1 MVFLKCFKSNTITI
15 LAKEGDSQ
23 DSGTTLKLYAP
34 LTGPKALALPAKDNS
49 MHIKSWSSEVPWDV
63 VDSVRLNAKKKACTS
78 MSLILNHSHH
88 VRDNHSVSF
97 ELLGDRIRSGAMAWS
112 STLSTTGGAAFVE
125 FYWEWLEDVL
135 SRSKDMLT
143 NTGLYHAVYASLF
156 SYDRYPSV
164 ICAFFEHWCS
174 ATNTLHTARG
184 EMSISLWD
192 LHKIGGLP
200 IQGQFYDEVVPSV
213 EEFSYRNSRGLPASC
228 RYLFGAYHKLFQ
240 EAPGKSGVKISSWI
254 QFWYWD
260 AMKYKRPSKKS
271 GRNKTTRPKGDSDP
285 SGVIG
290 PAVRRTSAELKA
302 FEDCGVASEHLEE
315 SYLAALLAC
324 WLCKFVFPK
333 DDVNFIRPGVFKVA
347 SKMAVG
353 ESFSLAIPVLANIYD
368 GLNVIS
374 NLANTEDRA
383 AVLPYHYVYGWLGE
397 YFGTHFSSSTLDKSG
412 PSSPTSVKLGPL
424 MTKYSGVLSARRL
437 DDSQAQTLFR
447 SCEGLKMDRLARVGS
462 VRRGIMDDSHLR
474 SSDLSY
480 LISLRS
486 AYVSLRQEN
495 RCVVQPY
502 NPHRFSRQFGF
513 VQNVPGRLKE
523 KAQSESLQAV
533 YMHWESCTRA
543 FTNAYITLPAKDEF
557 RGNPVTRVYAHW
569 WSKVHHEDLGMASG
583 NNSSHSRHDALKE
596 GSFATHM
603 QLVPFDCVSATPLQ
617 DRPVALVRQRLCSS
631 PHHLDASEE
640 AGDEVDS
647 YEDGLVLRRRQQV
660 LNKRPLE
667 VAQVDSDV
675 NFRHK
680 KKEVFRP
687 PQSDGR
693 VSSEKDV
700 GPSCPFDLAAAG
712 VHSYMDMLL
721 GGNLLT
727 DGEIGD
733 PPGVQESI
741 IRPAPLPASSAISL
755 RGPNLN
761 GTEQFIHR
769 LKLRVALDVK
779 SHIESRISKC
789 SLEDLSLL
797 EEDLS
802 KLVSTIDNL
811 NVDSSSLRNKIAE
824 LMAASTEYSSLR
836 AISLKKLSPDD
847 RAQQLTVID
856 LSLARVRSSQQVAS
870 GDYQVTEASLASVQ
884 VRLDA
889 LVRER
894 EQLGTQASQLEKV
907 LAEQRAT
914 LSQHHEEISRLE
926 QEKGLAMDL
935 PTLSP
940 TEVETLKT
948 LEGLLQDS
956 LRSFRDI
963 SFQ

>member
-1 MVFLKCFKSNTITI
+1 
-15 LAKEGDSQ
+15 
-23 DSGTTLKLYAP
+23 
-34 LTGPKALALPAKDNS
+34 
-49 MHIKSWSSEVPWDV
+49 
-63 VDSVRLNAKKKACTS
+63 
-78 MSLILNHSHH
+78 
-88 VRDNHSVSF
+88 
-97 ELLGDRIRSGAMAWS
+97 
-112 STLSTTGGAAFVE
+112 
-125 FYWEWLEDVL
+125 
-135 SRSKDMLT
+135 
-143 NTGLYHAVYASLF
+143 
-156 SYDRYPSV
+156 
-164 ICAFFEHWCS
+164 
-174 ATNTLHTARG
+174 
-184 EMSISLWD
+184 
-192 LHKIGGLP
+192 
-200 IQGQFYDEVVPSV
+200 
-213 EEFSYRNSRGLPASC
+213 
-228 RYLFGAYHKLFQ
+228 
-240 EAPGKSGVKISSWI
+240 
-254 QFWYWD
+254 
-260 AMKYKRPSKKS
+260 
-271 GRNKTTRPKGDSDP
+271 
-285 SGVIG
+285 
-290 PAVRRTSAELKA
+290 
-302 FEDCGVASEHLEE
+302 
-315 SYLAALLAC
+315 
-324 WLCKFVFPK
+324 
-333 DDVNFIRPGVFKVA
+333 
-347 SKMAVG
+347 
-353 ESFSLAIPVLANIYD
+353 
-368 GLNVIS
+368 
-374 NLANTEDRA
+374 
-383 AVLPYHYVYGWLGE
+383 
-397 YFGTHFSSSTLDKSG
+397 
-412 PSSPTSVKLGPL
+412 
-424 MTKYSGVLSARRL
+424 
-437 DDSQAQTLFR
+437 
-447 SCEGLKMDRLARVGS
+447 
-462 VRRGIMDDSHLR
+462 MDDSHLR

-486 AYVSLRQEN
+486 TYVSLRQEN

-543 FTNAYITLPAKDEF
+543 CTNAYITLPAKDEF
-557 RGNPVTRVYAHW
+557 RGNPVTRVYVRW

-583 NNSSHSRHDALKE
+583 TNSSHSRHDALKE
-596 GSFATHM
+596 GSFATPM
-603 QLVPFDCVSATPLQ
+603 QLVPFDCASATPLQ

-687 PQSDGR
+687 PHSDGR
-693 VSSEKDV
+693 VSLEKDV
-700 GPSCPFDLAAAG
+700 GPSCSFDLATAG

-721 GGNLLT
+721 GGNLPT

-733 PPGVQESI
+733 PPGEGLVQNSPNLPSLPCVGEGVQESI

-761 GTEQFIHR
+761 GTEQFIHC
-769 LKLRVALDVK
+769 LKLRAALDVK

-811 NVDSSSLRNKIAE
+811 NVDSSSLRIKIAE
-824 LMAASTEYSSLR
+824 LMAASTEYSSL
-836 AISLKKLSPDD
+836 P
-847 RAQQLTVID
+847 ID
-856 LSLARVRSSQQVAS
+856 LSLARVRSSQQVTS
-870 GDYQVTEASLASVQ
+870 GDYQATEASLASVQ

-894 EQLGTQASQLEKV
+894 EQLGTQASQLANV
-907 LAEQRAT
+907 IAEQRAT

-926 QEKGLAMDL
+926 QEKGMAMNL

-948 LEGLLQDS
+948 LEGLLKDR
-956 LRSFRDI
+956 LRSFREI

>member
-1 MVFLKCFKSNTITI
+1 
-15 LAKEGDSQ
+15 
-23 DSGTTLKLYAP
+23 
-34 LTGPKALALPAKDNS
+34 
-49 MHIKSWSSEVPWDV
+49 
-63 VDSVRLNAKKKACTS
+63 
-78 MSLILNHSHH
+78 
-88 VRDNHSVSF
+88 
-97 ELLGDRIRSGAMAWS
+97 
-112 STLSTTGGAAFVE
+112 
-125 FYWEWLEDVL
+125 
-135 SRSKDMLT
+135 
-143 NTGLYHAVYASLF
+143 
-156 SYDRYPSV
+156 
-164 ICAFFEHWCS
+164 
-174 ATNTLHTARG
+174 
-184 EMSISLWD
+184 
-192 LHKIGGLP
+192 
-200 IQGQFYDEVVPSV
+200 
-213 EEFSYRNSRGLPASC
+213 
-228 RYLFGAYHKLFQ
+228 
-240 EAPGKSGVKISSWI
+240 
-254 QFWYWD
+254 
-260 AMKYKRPSKKS
+260 
-271 GRNKTTRPKGDSDP
+271 
-285 SGVIG
+285 
-290 PAVRRTSAELKA
+290 
-302 FEDCGVASEHLEE
+302 
-315 SYLAALLAC
+315 
-324 WLCKFVFPK
+324 
-333 DDVNFIRPGVFKVA
+333 
-347 SKMAVG
+347 
-353 ESFSLAIPVLANIYD
+353 
-368 GLNVIS
+368 
-374 NLANTEDRA
+374 
-383 AVLPYHYVYGWLGE
+383 
-397 YFGTHFSSSTLDKSG
+397 
-412 PSSPTSVKLGPL
+412 
-424 MTKYSGVLSARRL
+424 
-437 DDSQAQTLFR
+437 
-447 SCEGLKMDRLARVGS
+447 
-462 VRRGIMDDSHLR
+462 MDDSHLR

-543 FTNAYITLPAKDEF
+543 CTNAYITLPAKDEF

-583 NNSSHSRHDALKE
+583 TNSPHSCHDALKE
-596 GSFATHM
+596 GIFATPM

-647 YEDGLVLRRRQQV
+647 YEDGLVLRQRQ
-660 LNKRPLE
+660 
-667 VAQVDSDV
+667 QVDSDV
-675 NFRHK
+675 NFCHK
-680 KKEVFRP
+680 KKEMFRP

-693 VSSEKDV
+693 VSLEKDV
-700 GPSCPFDLAAAG
+700 GPSCSFDLAAAG

-733 PPGVQESI
+733 PPGEELVQNSPNLPSLPYVGEGVQESI
-741 IRPAPLPASSAISL
+741 IRPSPLPASSAISL

-769 LKLRVALDVK
+769 LKLRAALDVK

-811 NVDSSSLRNKIAE
+811 NVDSSSLRIKIAE

-847 RAQQLTVID
+847 RAQQLAAID
-856 LSLARVRSSQQVAS
+856 LSLARVRSSQQVIS
-870 GDYQVTEASLASVQ
+870 GDYQATEASLASVQ

-889 LVRER
+889 LLRER
-894 EQLGTQASQLEKV
+894 EQLGTQASQLANV

-926 QEKGLAMDL
+926 QEKGMAMNL

-948 LEGLLQDS
+948 LEGLLKDR

>member
-1 MVFLKCFKSNTITI
+1 
-15 LAKEGDSQ
+15 
-23 DSGTTLKLYAP
+23 
-34 LTGPKALALPAKDNS
+34 
-49 MHIKSWSSEVPWDV
+49 
-63 VDSVRLNAKKKACTS
+63 
-78 MSLILNHSHH
+78 
-88 VRDNHSVSF
+88 
-97 ELLGDRIRSGAMAWS
+97 
-112 STLSTTGGAAFVE
+112 
-125 FYWEWLEDVL
+125 
-135 SRSKDMLT
+135 
-143 NTGLYHAVYASLF
+143 
-156 SYDRYPSV
+156 
-164 ICAFFEHWCS
+164 
-174 ATNTLHTARG
+174 
-184 EMSISLWD
+184 
-192 LHKIGGLP
+192 
-200 IQGQFYDEVVPSV
+200 
-213 EEFSYRNSRGLPASC
+213 
-228 RYLFGAYHKLFQ
+228 
-240 EAPGKSGVKISSWI
+240 
-254 QFWYWD
+254 
-260 AMKYKRPSKKS
+260 
-271 GRNKTTRPKGDSDP
+271 
-285 SGVIG
+285 
-290 PAVRRTSAELKA
+290 
-302 FEDCGVASEHLEE
+302 
-315 SYLAALLAC
+315 
-324 WLCKFVFPK
+324 
-333 DDVNFIRPGVFKVA
+333 
-347 SKMAVG
+347 
-353 ESFSLAIPVLANIYD
+353 
-368 GLNVIS
+368 
-374 NLANTEDRA
+374 
-383 AVLPYHYVYGWLGE
+383 
-397 YFGTHFSSSTLDKSG
+397 
-412 PSSPTSVKLGPL
+412 
-424 MTKYSGVLSARRL
+424 
-437 DDSQAQTLFR
+437 
-447 SCEGLKMDRLARVGS
+447 
-462 VRRGIMDDSHLR
+462 MDDSHLH

-533 YMHWESCTRA
+533 YMHWESCTHA
-543 FTNAYITLPAKDEF
+543 CTNAYITLPAKDEF

-596 GSFATHM
+596 GSFATPM

-631 PHHLDASEE
+631 PHHLDVSEE

-647 YEDGLVLRRRQQV
+647 YEDGLVLRQRQQV

-693 VSSEKDV
+693 VSLEKDV
-700 GPSCPFDLAAAG
+700 GPSCSFDLAAAG

-727 DGEIGD
+727 DEEIGD
-733 PPGVQESI
+733 SPGEELVQNSPNLPSLPCVGEGVQESI

-769 LKLRVALDVK
+769 LKLRAALDVK

-811 NVDSSSLRNKIAE
+811 N
-824 LMAASTEYSSLR
+824 YSSLH

-847 RAQQLTVID
+847 RAQQLAAID

-940 TEVETLKT
+940 TEAETLKT
-948 LEGLLQDS
+948 LEGLLQDR

>member
-1 MVFLKCFKSNTITI
+1 
-15 LAKEGDSQ
+15 
-23 DSGTTLKLYAP
+23 
-34 LTGPKALALPAKDNS
+34 
-49 MHIKSWSSEVPWDV
+49 
-63 VDSVRLNAKKKACTS
+63 
-78 MSLILNHSHH
+78 
-88 VRDNHSVSF
+88 
-97 ELLGDRIRSGAMAWS
+97 
-112 STLSTTGGAAFVE
+112 
-125 FYWEWLEDVL
+125 
-135 SRSKDMLT
+135 
-143 NTGLYHAVYASLF
+143 
-156 SYDRYPSV
+156 
-164 ICAFFEHWCS
+164 
-174 ATNTLHTARG
+174 
-184 EMSISLWD
+184 
-192 LHKIGGLP
+192 
-200 IQGQFYDEVVPSV
+200 
-213 EEFSYRNSRGLPASC
+213 
-228 RYLFGAYHKLFQ
+228 
-240 EAPGKSGVKISSWI
+240 
-254 QFWYWD
+254 
-260 AMKYKRPSKKS
+260 
-271 GRNKTTRPKGDSDP
+271 
-285 SGVIG
+285 
-290 PAVRRTSAELKA
+290 
-302 FEDCGVASEHLEE
+302 
-315 SYLAALLAC
+315 
-324 WLCKFVFPK
+324 
-333 DDVNFIRPGVFKVA
+333 
-347 SKMAVG
+347 
-353 ESFSLAIPVLANIYD
+353 
-368 GLNVIS
+368 
-374 NLANTEDRA
+374 
-383 AVLPYHYVYGWLGE
+383 
-397 YFGTHFSSSTLDKSG
+397 
-412 PSSPTSVKLGPL
+412 
-424 MTKYSGVLSARRL
+424 
-437 DDSQAQTLFR
+437 
-447 SCEGLKMDRLARVGS
+447 
-462 VRRGIMDDSHLR
+462 MDDSYLH

-486 AYVSLRQEN
+486 TYVSLRQEN

-543 FTNAYITLPAKDEF
+543 CTNAYITLPAKDEF
-557 RGNPVTRVYAHW
+557 RGNPVTRVYARW

-583 NNSSHSRHDALKE
+583 TNSSHSRHDALKE
-596 GSFATHM
+596 GSFATPM
-603 QLVPFDCVSATPLQ
+603 QLVPFDCASATPLQ
-617 DRPVALVRQRLCSS
+617 DRPVVLVRQRLCSS

-667 VAQVDSDV
+667 VTQVDSDV

-680 KKEVFRP
+680 KKEV
-687 PQSDGR
+687 
-693 VSSEKDV
+693 
-700 GPSCPFDLAAAG
+700 GPSCSFDLATAG

-721 GGNLLT
+721 GGNLPT
-727 DGEIGD
+727 DGEIGG
-733 PPGVQESI
+733 PPGEELVQNSPNLPSLPCVGEGVQESI

-769 LKLRVALDVK
+769 LKLRAALDVK

-811 NVDSSSLRNKIAE
+811 NVDSSSLRIKIAE

-847 RAQQLTVID
+847 RAQQLAAID
-856 LSLARVRSSQQVAS
+856 LSLARVRSSQQVTS
-870 GDYQVTEASLASVQ
+870 GDYQATEASLASVQ

-894 EQLGTQASQLEKV
+894 EQLGTQASQLANV

-926 QEKGLAMDL
+926 QERGMAMNL

-948 LEGLLQDS
+948 LEGLLKDR
-956 LRSFRDI
+956 LRSFREI

>member
-1 MVFLKCFKSNTITI
+1 
-15 LAKEGDSQ
+15 
-23 DSGTTLKLYAP
+23 
-34 LTGPKALALPAKDNS
+34 
-49 MHIKSWSSEVPWDV
+49 
-63 VDSVRLNAKKKACTS
+63 
-78 MSLILNHSHH
+78 
-88 VRDNHSVSF
+88 
-97 ELLGDRIRSGAMAWS
+97 
-112 STLSTTGGAAFVE
+112 
-125 FYWEWLEDVL
+125 
-135 SRSKDMLT
+135 
-143 NTGLYHAVYASLF
+143 
-156 SYDRYPSV
+156 
-164 ICAFFEHWCS
+164 
-174 ATNTLHTARG
+174 
-184 EMSISLWD
+184 
-192 LHKIGGLP
+192 
-200 IQGQFYDEVVPSV
+200 
-213 EEFSYRNSRGLPASC
+213 
-228 RYLFGAYHKLFQ
+228 
-240 EAPGKSGVKISSWI
+240 
-254 QFWYWD
+254 
-260 AMKYKRPSKKS
+260 
-271 GRNKTTRPKGDSDP
+271 
-285 SGVIG
+285 
-290 PAVRRTSAELKA
+290 
-302 FEDCGVASEHLEE
+302 
-315 SYLAALLAC
+315 
-324 WLCKFVFPK
+324 
-333 DDVNFIRPGVFKVA
+333 
-347 SKMAVG
+347 
-353 ESFSLAIPVLANIYD
+353 
-368 GLNVIS
+368 
-374 NLANTEDRA
+374 
-383 AVLPYHYVYGWLGE
+383 
-397 YFGTHFSSSTLDKSG
+397 
-412 PSSPTSVKLGPL
+412 
-424 MTKYSGVLSARRL
+424 
-437 DDSQAQTLFR
+437 
-447 SCEGLKMDRLARVGS
+447 MDRLARVGS

-569 WSKVHHEDLGMASG
+569 WSKAV
-583 NNSSHSRHDALKE
+583 
-596 GSFATHM
+596 FATPM

-647 YEDGLVLRRRQQV
+647 YEDGLVLRQRQQV

-693 VSSEKDV
+693 VSLEKDV

-733 PPGVQESI
+733 PPGQFYDEVVPSVEEFLIRTAEDYLQAAAICLGHTISFSKRPQDDVNFIRPGVFKVASKMAVGESFSLAIPVLANIYDGLNVISNLASTEDRAAVLPPTTMLKEKAHQNPCKPCICIGSSCTRAFTNAYITLPAKDEFRGNPVTRVYARIGGQRYIMRIWGWQVRRVTRLIRMKMDLFCGSANKFLNKRPLEVAQVDSDVNFRHKKKEVFRPPQSDGRVSLEKDVGPSCPFDLAAAGVHSYMDMLLGGNLLTDGEIGDPPGEELVQNSPNLPSLPCVGEGVQESI

-769 LKLRVALDVK
+769 LKLRAALDVK

-824 LMAASTEYSSLR
+824 LMAASTEYSSLH

-847 RAQQLTVID
+847 RAQQLAAID

-870 GDYQVTEASLASVQ
+870 GDYQVTEAYLASVQ

-894 EQLGTQASQLEKV
+894 EQLGTQASQLENSC
-907 LAEQRAT
+907 R
-914 LSQHHEEISRLE
+914 
-926 QEKGLAMDL
+926 
-935 PTLSP
+935 
-940 TEVETLKT
+940 TEGYTF
-948 LEGLLQDS
+948 S
-956 LRSFRDI
+956 AP
-963 SFQ
+963 